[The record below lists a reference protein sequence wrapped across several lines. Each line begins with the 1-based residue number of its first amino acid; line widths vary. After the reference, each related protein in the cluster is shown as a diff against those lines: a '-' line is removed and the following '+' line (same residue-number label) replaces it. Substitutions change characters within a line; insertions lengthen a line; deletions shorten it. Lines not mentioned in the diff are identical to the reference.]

1 MYRRILHYFAWLMA
15 LFLLCFLVF
24 KIRGILAP
32 FIFAI
37 ILAYIF
43 NPALGF
49 LQKHG
54 FSRMGALIAL
64 YFALAGLI
72 FISATEVVPLII
84 SELDTFSESLP
95 LYTGRM
101 QDALNVL
108 HKEYSRVGIPQSLRQ
123 ALDDAIGRGEAG
135 LLDVTGRIVDGCI
148 GTVSYLIGLILAPV
162 IAFYILKDLTSL
174 KKAVVNGIP
183 HRYRG
188 DVLALLQAIDETVG
202 GFILGHV
209 LVSILV
215 GVLCAVGLYL
225 LQIDFALL
233 LGLVAGITNFIPY
246 FGPVIGAVPALFI
259 AMLKS
264 PRHSFYVLIMYTII
278 QQVESG
284 ILVPAIIGDKVG
296 LHPLAVIFILL
307 AGGELFGLLG
317 LLLSVPTVAI
327 GKDLALWFWNRFHGP
342 VDKER

>member
-1 MYRRILHYFAWLMA
+1 MYRRILYYFSWLIA
-15 LFLLCFLVF
+15 LFLLCFSVY

-43 NPALGF
+43 NPVLGF

-54 FSRMGALIAL
+54 FTRMGALIAL

-72 FISATEVVPLII
+72 FISTTEVVPLII
-84 SELDTFSESLP
+84 AELDTFSESLP
-95 LYTGRM
+95 RYTRQM
-101 QDALNVL
+101 QDAINDL
-108 HKEYSRVGIPQSLRQ
+108 HQEYSRVGIPQSLRQ
-123 ALDDAIGRGEAG
+123 ALDDAISRGEKG
-135 LLDVTGRIVDGCI
+135 LLDFTGRIVDGCI
-148 GTVSYLIGLILAPV
+148 GTVTYLVGLILAPV
-162 IAFYILKDLTSL
+162 IAFYILKDLTIL

-188 DVLALLQAIDETVG
+188 DILALLKAIDETVG

-215 GVLCAVGLYL
+215 GVFCTLGLYL

-246 FGPVIGAVPALFI
+246 FGPIIGAVPALFI

-264 PRHSFYVLIMYTII
+264 PRHSLYVLIMYTII

-307 AGGELFGLLG
+307 AGGEIFGLLG
-317 LLLSVPTVAI
+317 LLLAVPAVAI
-327 GKDLALWFWNRFHGP
+327 GKDLALWFWYRFYGAR
-342 VDKER
+342 DGRG